1 MHEVSIA
8 EQIKEVVIQKLKE
21 NNCKKVRSINLLI
34 GEMTSIVPDAL
45 KFAFDIVSKKTPME
59 NALVH
64 IKILKTKAKCR
75 TCSWEFIIRD
85 YTFICPK
92 CDSTDIEIR
101 QGREMVIQ
109 TIEMEK

>member
-8 EQIKEVVIQKLKE
+8 EQIKDVVIQKLKE
-21 NNCKKVRSINLLI
+21 HNCKKVKSINLLI

-45 KFAFDIVSKKTPME
+45 KFAFDVVSKKTPME
-59 NALVH
+59 NASLR

-75 TCSWEFIIRD
+75 ICSSEFIIRD
-85 YTFICPK
+85 YAFICPK
-92 CDSTDIEIR
+92 CDAADIEIK

-109 TIEMEK
+109 TIEMEE